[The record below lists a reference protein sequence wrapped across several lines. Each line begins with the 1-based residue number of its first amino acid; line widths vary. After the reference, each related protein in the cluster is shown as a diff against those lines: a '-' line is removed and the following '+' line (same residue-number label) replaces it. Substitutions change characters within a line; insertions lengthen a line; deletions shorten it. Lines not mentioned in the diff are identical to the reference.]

1 MGMDPGENEKLNRFR
16 FLPRS
21 IKKKKKE
28 IATLEKCI
36 LFTYFCRN
44 RQSELIFLN

>member
-1 MGMDPGENEKLNRFR
+1 MGMDPGDNEKFNRFR
-16 FLPRS
+16 FLLRS
-21 IKKKKKE
+21 IKKKKE